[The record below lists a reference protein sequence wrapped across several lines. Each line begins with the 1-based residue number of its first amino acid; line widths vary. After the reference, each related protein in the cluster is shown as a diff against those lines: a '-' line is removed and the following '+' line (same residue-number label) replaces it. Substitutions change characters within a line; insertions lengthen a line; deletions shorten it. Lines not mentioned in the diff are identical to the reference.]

1 MKIVADL
8 HIHSHFSRATSKNL
22 TFEYLSLWA
31 QLKGVHVVGTGD
43 IAHPGW
49 LKEMRE
55 KLVPAEE
62 GLFRLRDDLA
72 DAVQAETPPACRGV
86 VRFMLGG
93 EISNIYKKA
102 GRSGEARTRKVH
114 NVVFAPSLDA
124 VERLQARLE
133 KIGNIRADGRPIL
146 GLDSRDLLE
155 TLLDADPECKL
166 IPAHIWTPWFS
177 LLGSKSGFDTVEE
190 CYGDLTPHIFA
201 LETGLSSD
209 PPMNWRVSG
218 LDGYTLVSNS
228 DAHSPEKLARE
239 ATLFDTELSY
249 PALFAALEQGEGP
262 AFGGTVEFFPEEGKY
277 HLDGHRK
284 CGVVWEP
291 AVTLAHGGVCPG
303 CGKEVTV
310 GVMHRVEALA
320 DRPVGGRP
328 DRVAPYVSL
337 IPLPEVLSEVYG
349 VGAGSKQVGA
359 EYAKLLARLGPD
371 LTILRDAP
379 LAEIAAAGGERLAEG
394 IGRMRRGEVVAEA
407 GYDGEY
413 GVIRLFRA
421 AALPAADGAQFS
433 LFAEDGPE
441 PEAPSAGDASSG
453 VSSRAPAQ
461 DASTDD
467 SSSSGVSRAPAAE
480 QPERRPAEGRPESK
494 APSTGDASSAV
505 LSRPPA
511 QDASTDHL
519 SSSGVSRAPAAEQ
532 PERRPAEG
540 GPESKAPSTG
550 DASSGVS
557 SRAPAQD
564 ASTDDSPSSGVS
576 RAPAQDA
583 AEGLLAGLNPAQRAA
598 ALCIDA
604 PLVIVAGPG
613 TGKTHTLAV
622 RIAHLIR
629 AHGVAPEAI
638 LAITFTNKAAAEMTG
653 RLAALLDAATA
664 ARVTVST
671 FHAFGAQLLR
681 AWAAEAALDPEFV
694 ICTEADRPALLREA
708 ARALSDSPPSPAEV
722 ERLLARISDAKNR
735 LQGPADVAAAGDADL
750 SAIYARYEAALQDNA
765 ALDFDDLLLRAVRLL
780 EARPEA
786 LAAVQAR
793 YRWISVDEYQDVNLA
808 QVRLLR
814 LLAAGG
820 ANLCVIGDP
829 DQAIYGFRGADRSYF
844 LTFQQDYPAARLL
857 RLSEN
862 YRSTQLIL
870 DAAVQ
875 VLAARRGEQPPSLR
889 AVEALAEFSEQVR
902 LDTHRAATDRAEAEY
917 VVHQIEQMVGGTS
930 YFSVDSGRLD
940 GATGAERAFGDF
952 AVLYR
957 LGAQSR
963 ALIEAFDRSGIPYQ
977 CAGHAALTAD
987 AAVYQILA
995 HLWLTV
1001 QPRSKVHLAAALAAG
1016 KPAFPAAAQASVTAA
1031 FTRLARGQGPSVAFD
1046 AAAAAD
1052 GFSAAQRARL
1062 RSLARFYEE
1071 LTPAAPLAGLVQ
1083 QTVAFVAG
1091 EPAGRVPELLRR
1103 AQSSS
1108 LDLRA
1113 FLQDLALRGET
1124 DDYDPRA
1131 DRVALLTLHAAK
1143 GLEFPV
1149 VFIVG
1154 CEEGLLPYERPGA
1167 AAADVEEERRLFYVG
1182 MTRAQQKLVLTSAR
1196 TRFLFGLRMQ
1206 NPPSRFVSDIE
1217 DALKQAR
1224 EMAPGRARK
1233 KPENE
1238 QLSLF

>member
-22 TFEYLSLWA
+22 TFEHLSRWA

-43 IAHPGW
+43 VAHPGW

-55 KLVPAEE
+55 KLLPAEE
-62 GLFRLRDDLA
+62 GLFRLRDELA
-72 DAVQAETPPACRGV
+72 DAVQATVPPACRGA

-93 EISNIYKKA
+93 EISNIYKRA
-102 GRSGEARTRKVH
+102 GRSGEQRTRKVH
-114 NVVFAPSLDA
+114 NVVFAPSFEA

-155 TLLDADPECKL
+155 TMLDADSECKL

-190 CYGDLTPHIFA
+190 CYGDLTSHIFA
-201 LETGLSSD
+201 VETGLSSD

-249 PALFAALEQGEGP
+249 PAIFAALERGEGP

-291 AVTLAHGGVCPG
+291 PVTLAHGGICTG

-320 DRPVGGRP
+320 DRPAGHRP
-328 DRVAPYVSL
+328 SRAAPYDSL

-349 VGAGSKQVGA
+349 VGAGSKQVEA
-359 EYAKLLARLGPD
+359 EYAKLLARLGPE
-371 LTILRDAP
+371 LTILRAAP

-421 AALPAADGAQFS
+421 VPMPGVSGAQFS
-433 LFAEDGPE
+433 LFGEE
-441 PEAPSAGDASSG
+441 
-453 VSSRAPAQ
+453 
-461 DASTDD
+461 
-467 SSSSGVSRAPAAE
+467 E
-480 QPERRPAEGRPESK
+480 QPAEGPSPEEH
-494 APSTGDASSAV
+494 PSTGDSLSSV

-511 QDASTDHL
+511 QDAS
-519 SSSGVSRAPAAEQ
+519 SGGAETFEVSGQ
-532 PERRPAEG
+532 PQIG
-540 GPESKAPSTG
+540 TTSKVLHESPP
-550 DASSGVS
+550 V
-557 SRAPAQD
+557 
-564 ASTDDSPSSGVS
+564 DDS
-576 RAPAQDA
+576 
-583 AEGLLAGLNPAQRAA
+583 LLAGLNPAQREAV
-598 ALCIDA
+598 LCTDV

-613 TGKTHTLAV
+613 TGKTRTLTV
-622 RIAHLIR
+622 RIAHLIE
-629 AHGVAPEAI
+629 AHGGAPEAI
-638 LAITFTNKAAAEMTG
+638 LAITFTNKAAAEMAE
-653 RLAALLDAATA
+653 RLTALLGTDAA

-671 FHAFGAQLLR
+671 FHAFGAHLLR
-681 AWAAEAALDPEFV
+681 IWAAEAGLDPEFA
-694 ICTEADRPALLREA
+694 ICTDADRLALLREA
-708 ARALSDSPPSPAEV
+708 APELTSAEA

-735 LQGPADVAAAGDADL
+735 LQGPAEVAAAGDADL
-750 SAIYARYEAALQDNA
+750 SAVYARYEAALHDNA
-765 ALDFDDLLLRAVRLL
+765 ALDFDDLLLRTVHLL
-780 EARPEA
+780 ESRPEV
-786 LAAVQAR
+786 LAAVHAR
-793 YRWISVDEYQDVNLA
+793 YRWLSVDEYQDVNLA

-814 LLAAGG
+814 LLTAGG

-844 LTFQQDYPAARLL
+844 LAFQQDYPTARLL
-857 RLSEN
+857 RLSDN

-870 DAAVQ
+870 DAAMQ
-875 VLAARRGEQPPSLR
+875 VLAARRAEQVPPLH
-889 AVEALAEFSEQVR
+889 AVAALAEFSEHVR

-940 GATGAERAFGDF
+940 GDASAEPGGAERAFGDF

-977 CAGHAALTAD
+977 CAGHAPLAAD
-987 AAVYQILA
+987 AAVRQVLA
-995 HLWLTV
+995 HLWLAV
-1001 QPRSKVHLAAALAAG
+1001 QPRSKVHLAAVLAAG
-1016 KPAFPAAAQASVTAA
+1016 KPAFPAAAQANVAA
-1031 FTRLARGQGPSVAFD
+1031 LLTSDLRGFRPGAARQNLEGLAPAFD
-1046 AAAAAD
+1046 AAVAAE
-1052 GFSAAQRARL
+1052 GFTAAQRTRL
-1062 RSLARFYEE
+1062 RSLARFYER
-1071 LTPAAPLAGLVQ
+1071 LDPAAPVADLVRQ
-1083 QTVAFVAG
+1083 AVAFTG
-1091 EPAGRVPELLRR
+1091 DEQAGRVPELLRR
-1103 AQSSS
+1103 AESSGLS
-1108 LDLRA
+1108 LRA
-1113 FLQDLALRGET
+1113 FLQDIVLRGET

-1154 CEEGLLPYERPGA
+1154 CEEGLLPYERSSVSSVA
-1167 AAADVEEERRLFYVG
+1167 APDTDEERRLFYVG
-1182 MTRAQQKLVLTSAR
+1182 MTRARHKLVLISAR
-1196 TRFLFGLRMQ
+1196 TRFLFGLRME
-1206 NPPSRFVSDIE
+1206 NPPSRFVGDIQ
-1217 DALKQAR
+1217 DVLKQVR
-1224 EMAPGRARK
+1224 EMAPGRAK
-1233 KPENE
+1233 KPENP